1 MFHIIVNF
9 FSFDTGVKLTLSA
22 LVDGKNFNAGGH
34 QLGLGLDFEA
44 WAPTWVTFVDL

>member
-1 MFHIIVNF
+1 MKMYHVSHYCDF

-44 WAPTWVTFVDL
+44 

>member
-1 MFHIIVNF
+1 MKMYHASGYCEFF
-9 FSFDTGVKLTLSA
+9 FSLDTGVKLTLSA

-44 WAPTWVTFVDL
+44 

>member
-1 MFHIIVNF
+1 MKIYHVSHLNNENF
-9 FSFDTGVKLTLSA
+9 FFPLDTGVKLTLSA

-44 WAPTWVTFVDL
+44 